1 MAKIHWIFGAFI
13 TPLMVSAAA
22 LAGTYEDIA
31 RPFSYELYTS
41 DVFPWID
48 GTRRGEIDDSA
59 GRMADG
65 LKKFIDSTNQHIEIA
80 VYGVQKQ
87 EWFLDSLRY
96 LKRRPND
103 VTVEAVV
110 DQRQG
115 EVDDWDPENF
125 DYPDTAKMAGLL
137 GSESVKP
144 DIDRRGNANVNS
156 IMHNKFI
163 VIDRKK
169 VWLGSANISHT
180 DVGSEYNAN
189 IAMVVKN
196 PEIARIYSDEFR
208 QMFKHGRF
216 SSSKN
221 PRTEQK
227 PLRFADGT
235 IVEVFFSPQDDPMNR
250 AILEFIRRAKRSLDI
265 SMFFLTD
272 TKAATALKDAVKRG
286 VKVRLIYDALA
297 GSHAASKHSWLRDQG
312 VDVRVENWGGKM
324 HMKAAISDGTD
335 VLLGSL
341 NWSSAGSMK
350 NDENTLVIRHSQV
363 LGGEML
369 TYFTSLWDALAPA
382 DGGGSDRRA
391 GRNPLRDPRAEGIE
405 SINSCHDGIDN
416 DHDGSIDADD
426 DGCSIR

>member
-1 MAKIHWIFGAFI
+1 MAKIHWILGAFI

-48 GTRRGEIDDSA
+48 GTRRGEINDSA

-65 LKKFIDSTNQHIEIA
+65 LKKFVDSTNQHIEIA

-163 VIDRKK
+163 VVDRKK

-196 PEIARIYSDEFR
+196 PEIARIYSSTDVFHR
-208 QMFKHGRF
+208 QKIRGP
-216 SSSKN
+216 SKN
-221 PRTEQK
+221 RCA
-227 PLRFADGT
+227 L
-235 IVEVFFSPQDDPMNR
+235 
-250 AILEFIRRAKRSLDI
+250 
-265 SMFFLTD
+265 LT
-272 TKAATALKDAVKRG
+272 A
-286 VKVRLIYDALA
+286 RL
-297 GSHAASKHSWLRDQG
+297 
-312 VDVRVENWGGKM
+312 
-324 HMKAAISDGTD
+324 
-335 VLLGSL
+335 
-341 NWSSAGSMK
+341 
-350 NDENTLVIRHSQV
+350 
-363 LGGEML
+363 
-369 TYFTSLWDALAPA
+369 
-382 DGGGSDRRA
+382 
-391 GRNPLRDPRAEGIE
+391 
-405 SINSCHDGIDN
+405 
-416 DHDGSIDADD
+416 
-426 DGCSIR
+426 